1 MNSVFIAAGS
11 VHISPLRPA
20 MLGGYA
26 RRTAPFK
33 SIADPLEANVLEIEG
48 DHQRAIIVSTDLLYP
63 GQTLRSLLLSSLA
76 VREEELFLSAS
87 HTHYAP
93 MTAPRMP
100 LLGPIDDQYVEL
112 VAERIS
118 SLIKSLEK
126 RRQGCTGTYH
136 EGSLNHSM
144 NRRLAHLRLTSSGFS
159 RAVGM
164 GPNVTGERDERA
176 RLLKFVDPSGRP
188 LAIMWNYACHPSDF
202 FDSLRVSAA
211 FPGQVRKRLRA
222 ELGAIPVLFL
232 QGFSGDVRPPFRGLS
247 PDIRSLAKRVLR
259 GPQFKNAPSRKEWEG
274 WSGSLADRVAAI
286 ARSSAAP
293 LQLREPISKRIE
305 VPEKAYVVDGDGS
318 KSLCWHLIDCGAFR
332 IAGIN
337 AEPVVRY
344 RRLLQDALEGAPLL
358 TAGCLDQTHCYL
370 PVDEMLEQRGYEV
383 EGFRRI
389 FGFPGRFRAHLEL
402 PILEALSEAVA

>member
-1 MNSVFIAAGS
+1 MNRLFIAAGS
-11 VHISPLRPA
+11 IQISPRRPA
-20 MLGGYA
+20 MLGGYE
-26 RRTAPFK
+26 RRTAPFR
-33 SIADPLEANVLEIEG
+33 SIADPLEANVLQIEG
-48 DHQRAIIVSTDLLYP
+48 DHQRSIIVSTDLLYP
-63 GQTLRSLLLSSLA
+63 GQTLRNLLLSSLS

-100 LLGPIDDQYVEL
+100 LLGTIDDQYVEQ

-118 SLIKSLEK
+118 TLIKSLRK
-126 RRQGCTGTYH
+126 GQQRCAGTYH
-136 EGSLNHSM
+136 EGLLDHSM

-164 GPNVTGERDERA
+164 GPNMTGERDERA

-188 LAIMWNYACHPSDF
+188 LAIVWNYACHASDF

-211 FPGQVRKRLRA
+211 FPGQVRKRLRS

-232 QGFSGDVRPPFRGLS
+232 QGFSGDVRPPFTGLS
-247 PDIRSLAKRVLR
+247 PDIKSLAKRILR
-259 GPQFKNAPSRKEWEG
+259 GPQFKNAPGRQEWER

-286 ARSSAAP
+286 ARTLAAP
-293 LQLREPISKRIE
+293 LQIREPMSRRIE
-305 VPEKAYVVDGDGS
+305 VPEQAYVVDGDGS
-318 KSLCWHLIDCGAFR
+318 KSLCWHLVDCGGFR

-344 RRLLQDALEGAPLL
+344 RRLLQGTLVGPPLL

-389 FGFPGRFRAHLEL
+389 FGFPGRFRAHLEV
-402 PILEALSEAVA
+402 PIVQALSEAIT

>member
-1 MNSVFIAAGS
+1 MNRVFIAAGS
-11 VHISPLRPA
+11 IHISPRRPA
-20 MLGGYA
+20 MLGGYE

-33 SIADPLEANVLEIEG
+33 SIADPLEANVLQIEG

-63 GQTLRSLLLSSLA
+63 GQTLRSLLLESLS

-100 LLGPIDDQYVEL
+100 LLGTIDEQYVAQ

-118 SLIKSLEK
+118 TLIKSLEK
-126 RRQGCTGTYH
+126 VRQRCTATYH
-136 EGSLNHSM
+136 EGLLNHSM

-176 RLLKFVDPSGRP
+176 RILKFVDPSGRP
-188 LAIMWNYACHPSDF
+188 LAIVWNYACHASDF

-211 FPGQVRKRLRA
+211 FPGQVRKRLRS

-232 QGFSGDVRPPFRGLS
+232 QGFSGDVRPPFTGLS
-247 PDIRSLAKRVLR
+247 PDLKSLAKRVLR
-259 GPQFKNAPSRKEWEG
+259 GPQFKNAPTRQEWER
-274 WSGSLADRVAAI
+274 WTGSLANRVTAI
-286 ARSSAAP
+286 ARTLAAP
-293 LQLREPISKRIE
+293 LQIREPISKRIE
-305 VPEKAYVVDGDGS
+305 VPEQAYVVDGDGS
-318 KSLCWHLIDCGAFR
+318 KSLCWHLIDCRGFR

-344 RRLLQDALEGAPLL
+344 RRLLQDTLDGPPLL

-389 FGFPGRFRAHLEL
+389 FGFSGRFRAHLEV
-402 PILEALSEAVA
+402 PILQALREAIA

>member
-1 MNSVFIAAGS
+1 MNRVFIAAGS
-11 VHISPLRPA
+11 IHITPRRPA
-20 MLGGYA
+20 MLGGYE

-33 SIADPLEANVLEIEG
+33 SIADPLEANVLQIEG

-63 GQTLRSLLLSSLA
+63 GQTLRSLLLSNLS

-100 LLGPIDDQYVEL
+100 LLGTVDDQYVDE

-118 SLIKSLEK
+118 TLIKSLEK
-126 RRQGCTGTYH
+126 GRQRCAGSYH
-136 EGSLNHSM
+136 EGLLNHSM

-176 RLLKFVDPSGRP
+176 RLLKFVDPSGRT
-188 LAIMWNYACHPSDF
+188 LAIVWNYACHASDF

-211 FPGQVRKRLRA
+211 FPGQVRKRLRS

-232 QGFSGDVRPPFRGLS
+232 QGFAGDVRPPFTGLS
-247 PDIRSLAKRVLR
+247 PDIKSLAKRVLR
-259 GPQFKNAPSRKEWEG
+259 GPQFKNAPSRQEWER
-274 WSGSLADRVAAI
+274 WSGSLADCVAAI
-286 ARSSAAP
+286 ARTSAAP
-293 LQLREPISKRIE
+293 LQIREPVSKRIE
-305 VPEKAYVVDGDGS
+305 VPEHAYVVDGDGS
-318 KSLCWHLIDCGAFR
+318 KSLCWHLLDCGGFR

-344 RRLLQDALEGAPLL
+344 RRLLQDTLDGPPLM

-389 FGFPGRFRAHLEL
+389 FGFPGRFRAHLEV
-402 PILEALSEAVA
+402 PILQALSEAIA

>member
-1 MNSVFIAAGS
+1 
-11 VHISPLRPA
+11 
-20 MLGGYA
+20 MLGGYE

-33 SIADPLEANVLEIEG
+33 SIADPLEANVLQIDS
-48 DHQRAIIVSTDLLYP
+48 DHQRATIISTDLLYP
-63 GQTLRSLLLSSLA
+63 GQTLRTLLLSSLA

-100 LLGPIDDQYVEL
+100 LLGTVDDQYVGE

-118 SLIKSLEK
+118 TLIRSLEK
-126 RRQGCTGTYH
+126 RQQPCTVTYH
-136 EGSLNHSM
+136 EGLLNHSM
-144 NRRLAHLRLTSSGFS
+144 NRRLALLRLTSSGFS

-164 GPNVTGERDERA
+164 GPNVAGERDERA
-176 RLLKFVDPSGRP
+176 RVLKFEDHSGRP
-188 LAIMWNYACHPSDF
+188 LAIVWNYACHASDF
-202 FDSLRVSAA
+202 FDSLRISAA
-211 FPGQVRKRLRA
+211 FPGQVRNRLRL

-232 QGFSGDVRPPFRGLS
+232 QGFSGDVRPPFTGLS

-259 GPQFKNAPSRKEWEG
+259 GPQFKTAPSRQEWEG
-274 WSGSLADRVAAI
+274 WSGTLADRVAAI
-286 ARSSAAP
+286 TRSSAAP
-293 LQLREPISKRIE
+293 LQVREPMTRRIE
-305 VPEKAYVVDGDGS
+305 VPEEAYVVDGDGS
-318 KSLCWHLIDCGAFR
+318 KSLCWHLVDCGGFR

-344 RRLLQDALEGAPLL
+344 RRLLQNTLDGPLL

-370 PVDEMLEQRGYEV
+370 PVDEMLGQRGYEV

-389 FGFPGRFRAHLEL
+389 FGFPGRFRAHLEV
-402 PILEALSEAVA
+402 PIVQALSEAIV

>member
-1 MNSVFIAAGS
+1 MNRVFIAAGS
-11 VHISPLRPA
+11 IHITPRRPA
-20 MLGGYA
+20 MLGGYE

-33 SIADPLEANVLEIEG
+33 SIADPLEANVLQIEG

-63 GQTLRSLLLSSLA
+63 GQTLRSLLLSNLS

-100 LLGPIDDQYVEL
+100 LLGTVDDQYVDE

-118 SLIKSLEK
+118 TLIKSLEK
-126 RRQGCTGTYH
+126 GRQRCAGSYH
-136 EGSLNHSM
+136 EGLLNHSM

-176 RLLKFVDPSGRP
+176 RLLKFVDPSGRT
-188 LAIMWNYACHPSDF
+188 LAIVWNYACHASDF
-202 FDSLRVSAA
+202 FESLRVSAA
-211 FPGQVRKRLRA
+211 FPGQVRKRLRS

-232 QGFSGDVRPPFRGLS
+232 QGFAGDVRPPFTGLS
-247 PDIRSLAKRVLR
+247 PDIKSLAKRVLR
-259 GPQFKNAPSRKEWEG
+259 GPQFKNAPSRQEWER
-274 WSGSLADRVAAI
+274 WSGSLADCVAAI
-286 ARSSAAP
+286 ARTSAAP
-293 LQLREPISKRIE
+293 LQIREPVSKRIE
-305 VPEKAYVVDGDGS
+305 VPEHAYVVDGDGS
-318 KSLCWHLIDCGAFR
+318 KSLCWHLLDCGGFR

-344 RRLLQDALEGAPLL
+344 RRLLQDTLDGPPLM

-389 FGFPGRFRAHLEL
+389 FGFPGRFRAHLEV
-402 PILEALSEAVA
+402 PILQALSEAIA